1 MPVTACF
8 KADQLKSFALGRL
21 NDEQAQ
27 QVAAHLQKCADCEQT
42 LGGFDDT
49 NDSLMLQIRS
59 ASAMAGAEECP
70 AELERALGE
79 IATSR
84 TNTKRPVFQPTGSN
98 DDWVRDYRLLEQLGQ
113 GGMGTV
119 YKAIHERL
127 QRTVALKLLPAKRL
141 RNNEAVGRF
150 EREMRAIGR
159 LDHPAIVRAT
169 DAGEVDGT
177 HFLAMDYVP
186 GIDVSKVVRF
196 VGPLRVPDACE
207 IVRQAAVGLSYAHGQ
222 GLIHRDVKPS
232 NIMLALADVGEE
244 VNVRLLDLGL
254 ALFGAASEAVDDFTT
269 VGQLMGTLDYMA
281 PEQADHSRVDQTADV
296 YSLGSTLFK
305 LLTGKAPFETGE
317 YQTPLQKMKA
327 LATVEPPSLLDR
339 PCEASAE
346 LAAVVDQMVQR
357 DPKQRIPTTA
367 EVATAVQ
374 PFCEGHALRELALR
388 AIELNTAAEI
398 EAESRIPESIM
409 RSTPGSMPEAKQQPT
424 SPAVESAGGFDGNG
438 NTRWKRWL
446 AGFAAVP
453 VLALLAGVIWIRTDK
468 GTLKIESIA
477 DDIPIEIRQGTQLV
491 ESLILKSGPNEILL
505 RSGQHEVSIAAPY
518 DNLTISNSTVEIE
531 RGGQT
536 IVRIKEVKNAAT
548 SPVAALAIANPV
560 MAEATQVPVFEGKTY
575 DQWKTLLELERSPVE
590 RRKAIEALAAL
601 CDEENTAST
610 CDLILSI
617 LNQYQ
622 YPASETG
629 STDELYLF
637 VSGTR
642 VIREM
647 NPNVVVE
654 VLLKNLKTDRSN
666 SNRLIVGAL
675 SGTDGHGPKGAGN
688 PYPLYRAL
696 TSNTKYV
703 NAIAGCSSHW
713 RREEDTRGGQVS
725 RLDAYSNFLALAT
738 NQAAAGQS
746 LSREVI
752 QCCEAILQDE
762 ASWSSDWFN
771 NGEPSIIWGKA
782 AYVVAT
788 DQPRAD
794 VMKRLAGRA
803 HTEWNVWRALAIP
816 NKHFETVLPVLA
828 KQFGTLHKSSIQIG
842 NEHFRLHRSTLAVE
856 IFGLSGPA
864 AKRFLPMIESEIA
877 HVSRQSVSSNGQ
889 FAFVHDYQ
897 PKCVELTTNLHPL
910 SKSTDLAAAFST
922 HCEALLWAYEKIAGH
937 PAKFDSAV
945 LPRFDAFEFETRPTL
960 ASYKGRSISEW
971 ARFEPRQFESWK
983 QEQDR
988 LKVLRLSINDAEVQA
1003 KMEAGREH
1011 WTRFVLGE
1019 FHDDRDWFD
1028 LVRQLLEEDDQLSGV
1043 EFEKLFATA
1052 IQPEQESLFLNVLTG
1067 FSEVSQPEKTEE
1079 GANLPETLMA
1089 SVRYRPEWDEVSQS
1103 WDSRSKIEDVVNQ
1116 LVINF
1121 DKTTPALQPEI
1132 LRALT
1137 AWQGKLSEDAIGR
1150 LKAVFT
1156 ESSELSPL
1164 AALTLGE
1171 ILPANDAD
1179 RSAVIDY
1186 LIEAVATGDQSNAY
1200 WVNAASSLAK
1210 AIQFDISGNQLD
1222 RLFEIMADSESS
1234 KSYTV
1239 LVHEKGQTPSNLMS
1253 AMMGGSGGSAMGMTG
1268 LTSLT
1273 PASEDTQSL
1282 TLVSRRSLVAE
1293 ILKWSSPIIQA
1304 KLKERSFKR
1313 LAPLLSPDWVN
1324 YRTSSDSPTSILAT
1338 TDPLQYFVS
1347 IASSE
1352 EPDEELFTRRLIR
1365 LMKPRSRSGQR

>member
-27 QVAAHLQKCADCEQT
+27 QVAAHLQKCADCEQS
-42 LGGFDDT
+42 LAGFDDT

-84 TNTKRPVFQPTGSN
+84 TNTKRPAFKPTGSN

-186 GIDVSKVVRF
+186 GIDVSKVVRLI
-196 VGPLRVPDACE
+196 GPLRVPDACE
-207 IVRQAAVGLSYAHGQ
+207 IVRQAAIGLSYAHGQ

-232 NIMLALADVGEE
+232 NIMLALADAGED
-244 VNVRLLDLGL
+244 VSVKLLDLGL

-317 YQTPLQKMKA
+317 FQTPLQKMKA

-357 DPKQRIPTTA
+357 DPKQRIPTAA

-374 PFCEGHALRELALR
+374 PFCEGHALRELAQR
-388 AIELNTAAEI
+388 AMELNTAAEK
-398 EAESRIPESIM
+398 EAESRIPESIKL
-409 RSTPGSMPEAKQQPT
+409 STPGSIPEVKQQPMT
-424 SPAVESAGGFDGNG
+424 PVLESAGSFDGSG
-438 NTRWKRWL
+438 QTRWNRWL

-453 VLALLAGVIWIRTDK
+453 LLALLAGVIWIQTDK

-491 ESLILKSGPNEILL
+491 ESSILKSGPNEILL
-505 RSGQHEVSIAAPY
+505 RSGQHEVSISAKY
-518 DNLTISNSTVEIE
+518 DNLTMSNDTVEIE

-536 IVRIKEVKNAAT
+536 IVRIEEVKNDATNPAA
-548 SPVAALAIANPV
+548 SSSIANPLT
-560 MAEATQVPVFEGKTY
+560 AAATQVPVFEGKTY
-575 DQWKTLLELERSPVE
+575 DQWKALLEFERSPVE

-601 CDEENTAST
+601 CNEANTAST
-610 CDLILSI
+610 CDLILSV

-629 STDELYLF
+629 SSDELYLF

-647 NPNVVVE
+647 NPDVVVE

-675 SGTDGHGPKGAGN
+675 SGIDGHGPKGGGN

-696 TSNTKYV
+696 TSNSEYV
-703 NAIAGCSSHW
+703 NAIAECSSQW
-713 RREEDTRGGQVS
+713 RRKEDTRGGQAS
-725 RLDAYSNFLALAT
+725 RMDAYSNFLTLAT
-738 NQAAAGQS
+738 NQAAAGQPPS
-746 LSREVI
+746 QEVVR
-752 QCCEAILQDE
+752 CCEAILRDE
-762 ASWSSDWFN
+762 DSWNSVWFN
-771 NGEPSIIWGKA
+771 NGEPWIIWGKA
-782 AYVVAT
+782 AYVVTT

-816 NKHFETVLPVLA
+816 NQHFETVLPVLA
-828 KQFGTLHKSSIQIG
+828 KHFGTLHKSSTQIG
-842 NEHFRLHRSTLAVE
+842 NEHFQLHRSTLAVE

-877 HVSRQSVSSNGQ
+877 HVSRQSVSSNGPIT
-889 FAFVHDYQ
+889 FVQNYQ
-897 PKCVELTTNLHPL
+897 PKCVELTTNFHPL

-922 HCEALLWAYEKIAGH
+922 HFEALLWAYEKIAGH
-937 PAKFDSAV
+937 PAKFDSPV
-945 LPRFDAFEFETRPTL
+945 LPRFDAFDFETRPTL

-1011 WTRFVLGE
+1011 WTRFVLGR
-1019 FHDDRDWFD
+1019 FHDDKDWYN
-1028 LVRQLLEEDDQLSGV
+1028 LVRQLLEEDDEFAV
-1043 EFEKLFATA
+1043 AEFEKLFAAAT
-1052 IQPEQESLFLNVLTG
+1052 QPEQESILLNVLTE
-1067 FSEVSQPEKTEE
+1067 FSEVSQPEKTQE
-1079 GANLPETLMA
+1079 GANLSETLMA
-1089 SVRYRPEWDEVSQS
+1089 AIWYQPEWDEA
-1103 WDSRSKIEDVVNQ
+1103 SRSWVSRDNIEDVVSQ
-1116 LVINF
+1116 LMTNF

-1137 AWQGKLSEDAIGR
+1137 VWQGRLSEDAIGR

-1171 ILPANDAD
+1171 ILPADDAD

-1186 LIEAVATGDQSNAY
+1186 LIEAVATGDQSTAY

-1210 AIQFDISGNQLD
+1210 AIRNDVSGNQLD

-1239 LVHEKGQTPSNLMS
+1239 LLHEKGQTPSNLMS
-1253 AMMGGSGGSAMGMTG
+1253 AMMGGGGGSAMGMTG

-1273 PASEDTQSL
+1273 PASQDSQSL
-1282 TLVSRRSLVAE
+1282 TIVSRRSLVAE
-1293 ILKWSSPIIQA
+1293 ILKWSSRSIIE
-1304 KLKERSFKR
+1304 KLKEDNFKR
-1313 LAPLLSPDWVN
+1313 LGPVLSRDWLK
-1324 YRTSSDSPTSILAT
+1324 YRTSSSSQKSVLAT
-1338 TDPLQYFVS
+1338 TDPPQYFVS

-1352 EPDEELFTRRLIR
+1352 KSDEESFANWLFK
-1365 LMKPRSRSGQR
+1365 LMAPRSRSGRR